1 MSASPESL
9 SKMRLYLGVATIK
22 TPIQLCKTMISA
34 MLTIIVLQDYII
46 ALGKSAIKLYNLA
59 AAATSAA
66 KSVTTFSIPSPTVY
80 IVNEATD
87 APFDFNNCSIVT
99 LSSFTKT

>member
-22 TPIQLCKTMISA
+22 TPIQLCKTMMSA

-46 ALGKSAIKLYNLA
+46 ALKKVQLNF
-59 AAATSAA
+59 
-66 KSVTTFSIPSPTVY
+66 TT
-80 IVNEATD
+80 
-87 APFDFNNCSIVT
+87 
-99 LSSFTKT
+99 